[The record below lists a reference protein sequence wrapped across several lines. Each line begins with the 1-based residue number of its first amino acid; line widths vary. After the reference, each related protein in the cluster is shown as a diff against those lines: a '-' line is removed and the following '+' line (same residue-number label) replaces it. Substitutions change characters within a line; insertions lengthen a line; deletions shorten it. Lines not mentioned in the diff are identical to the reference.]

1 VDPRERRAAEER
13 LALLEFLV
21 SALERRREV
30 LDLVWAA
37 ADRDQAAEHLR
48 HLLGDSADPAIVLDM
63 QIWRMTAEGR
73 EELETELRRLRQL
86 LGGE

>member
-1 VDPRERRAAEER
+1 MDPRERRAAEER
-13 LALLEFLV
+13 LTLLEFLV

-48 HLLGDSADPAIVLDM
+48 HLLGDSADPAIVDM